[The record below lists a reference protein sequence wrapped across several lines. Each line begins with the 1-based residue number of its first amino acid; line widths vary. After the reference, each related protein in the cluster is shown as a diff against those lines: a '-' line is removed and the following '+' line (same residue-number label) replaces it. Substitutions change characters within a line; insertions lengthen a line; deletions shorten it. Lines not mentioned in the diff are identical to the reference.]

1 VKVLFVNSESGWR
14 GGEQHL
20 ALLLAHL
27 PPQIET
33 LTACATGGALA
44 RRLGDAGHRVVEL
57 PLRSPLSVR
66 GPWGLRRLVLAERPE
81 VVHAETSRAHGSAL
95 LALAGTGV
103 PLAVTRHLDYAIG
116 ATSRWKYR
124 AVTRFAAVSGR
135 VREALIAGGV
145 CPGRIEVIHNGIDL
159 IAAPRDVG
167 PRAALGIPQDAL
179 LTVSVGQ
186 LTAQKDPLGLLAVW
200 ERLAVTRPR
209 AWLLLVGSGD
219 LESAVRQRAAGLP
232 RVVVAG
238 FREDV
243 PRLLGAADLFV
254 LASRNEGLPLAVME
268 AMAHG
273 LPVAATRAGGTAELL
288 SEGVEGFTVPV
299 NDPHALGAA
308 LGRLLDEEALRLRLG
323 LAARRRAERDFAA
336 AAMAERY
343 IGFWQRCAA
352 AHPAG
357 KSPSPHDR

>member
-1 VKVLFVNSESGWR
+1 
-14 GGEQHL
+14 
-20 ALLLAHL
+20 
-27 PPQIET
+27 
-33 LTACATGGALA
+33 
-44 RRLGDAGHRVVEL
+44 
-57 PLRSPLSVR
+57 
-66 GPWGLRRLVLAERPE
+66 
-81 VVHAETSRAHGSAL
+81 
-95 LALAGTGV
+95 
-103 PLAVTRHLDYAIG
+103 
-116 ATSRWKYR
+116 
-124 AVTRFAAVSGR
+124 
-135 VREALIAGGV
+135 
-145 CPGRIEVIHNGIDL
+145 
-159 IAAPRDVG
+159 
-167 PRAALGIPQDAL
+167 
-179 LTVSVGQ
+179 
-186 LTAQKDPLGLLAVW
+186 
-200 ERLAVTRPR
+200 
-209 AWLLLVGSGD
+209 VGSGD